1 MTFITWACLR
11 CEQELAT
18 ILGPQNPT
26 QRSCEVYLNPCY
38 FVATFSLQTLCND
51 GHIVTCDEIGLVT
64 VVTGHGVPSVP
75 GVA

>member
-1 MTFITWACLR
+1 MKIFLEKFR
-11 CEQELAT
+11 GVFEP
-18 ILGPQNPT
+18 IL
-26 QRSCEVYLNPCY
+26 
-38 FVATFSLQTLCND
+38 FVATFSLRTLYND